1 MEYIRLE
8 HAGEKLLSILHMVQG
23 WIVAGVLFVLD
34 FIAGH
39 EMMVYEL
46 TGC

>member
-8 HAGEKLLSILHMVQG
+8 HTGDRLLSILHTVQG
-23 WIVAGVLFVLD
+23 WVVAGVLFVLD

-39 EMMVYEL
+39 EMVVYEL
-46 TGC
+46 MGC